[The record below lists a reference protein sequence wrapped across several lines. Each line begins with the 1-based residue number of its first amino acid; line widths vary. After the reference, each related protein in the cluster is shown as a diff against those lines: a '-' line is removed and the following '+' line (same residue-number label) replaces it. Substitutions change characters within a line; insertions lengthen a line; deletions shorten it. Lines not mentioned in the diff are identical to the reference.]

1 MTHTTYSVPAGAAS
15 IQRIALVVGVV
26 GLGLLGLGYSSSH
39 HHFFR
44 AYLVAFV
51 FWSGV
56 ALGSL
61 AWLMIHHLSGGAWGV
76 VTRRVFEASS
86 RTVPFMA
93 LLFLPIAF
101 GVQDLYIWARPD
113 VVATDKILQFK
124 QPYLN
129 VPFFYI
135 RTAIYFAIWTG
146 LAYTL
151 SAWSLQQD
159 RGYDEKRALRMQ
171 RLSGGGLVLYALTI
185 FFMSIDWMMS
195 IDPHWF
201 STIYGILFMGG
212 QGLSAMAF
220 TIAVVVLLARS
231 APMSTVIGPNHL
243 HDLGKL
249 LLAFVMLWAYFNFSQ
264 FLIIWMGNLPEE
276 IPWYLSRVT
285 GSWLWVSVLL
295 IVGLFMLPY
304 VLLLNRD
311 LKRTGGTVSIIAA
324 GVIVMRLVDLFWL
337 LGPEHGQPLL
347 SVHWLDL
354 VAPIAMAGLWVALF
368 LWQLGTRSLI
378 PVTEPTLQ
386 EAIEAGA
393 GH

>member
-1 MTHTTYSVPAGAAS
+1 MTDTTYSVPAGAAS
-15 IQRIALVVGVV
+15 VQRIALGVGVV
-26 GLGLLGLGYSSSH
+26 GLGLLALGYGSSH
-39 HHFFR
+39 EHFFR
-44 AYLVAFV
+44 AYLIAFV

-61 AWLMIHHLSGGAWGV
+61 AWSMVHHLSGGAWGV

-93 LLFLPIAF
+93 VLFLPIAF
-101 GVQDLYIWARPD
+101 GMQDLYIWARPD
-113 VVATDKILQFK
+113 VVAADKILQFK

-129 VPFFYI
+129 VTFFYV
-135 RTAIYFAIWTG
+135 RAAIYFAIWTA

-159 RGYDEKRALRMQ
+159 RGYDEKRAVRMQ

-220 TIAVVVLLARS
+220 TIAVVVLLART
-231 APMSTVIGPNHL
+231 APMSKVVGPNHL

-285 GSWLWVSVLL
+285 GSWVWVSVLL
-295 IVGLFMLPY
+295 IVGHFMLPY

-311 LKRTGGTVSIIAA
+311 LKRAGGTVATIALL
-324 GVIVMRLVDLFWL
+324 VIVMRLVDLFWL
-337 LGPEHGQPLL
+337 LGPEHGKPLL
-347 SVHWLDL
+347 AVHWLDV
-354 VAPIAMAGLWVALF
+354 VAPVAVGGIWVALF

-378 PVTEPTLQ
+378 PITEPTLQ